1 MTISEETL
9 AGGYEPYGLGRC
21 EIKQYMGI
29 VWSAQRTYVIN
40 DLGLDRV
47 SSRKNRDTSPATT
60 IVLEFREGWNS
71 KGLRVKLWP
80 SHV

>member
-1 MTISEETL
+1 VTISEETL
-9 AGGYEPYGLGRC
+9 TGRYEPYGLGRC
-21 EIKQYMGI
+21 GIKQYIGI
-29 VWSAQRTYVIN
+29 AWSAQRTYVAN

-47 SSRKNRDTSPATT
+47 SSRKSCDTSPATT

-71 KGLRVKLWP
+71 KGLQAKSWS